1 MSEDRPYRV
10 IGLVSALFVVLIGVV
25 FFCSVYAAD
34 IGPRRDLLSAPS
46 WVLQG
51 SVADD
56 YFATMNCA
64 DTQSTFN
71 TPRSV
76 PCASHYQTV
85 WPSPS
90 GYTAN
95 VSQFACEWQDG
106 HLSYITAQ
114 AAATYPVNP
123 SNTCITD
130 KGLGAWEGRTNLL
143 LYSAGSGTG
152 WTHTIGS
159 YASGLAA
166 PDGTSTAASGVATA
180 QYQTISAAS
189 TAPVLTAA
197 TQYTASCY
205 LKAATASYP
214 NVTIQYY
221 DTVSLNKTQTFT
233 VGTTWA
239 RYSYTFTTG
248 ASIGTGASFGVQD
261 NNSSAW
267 QTIYAW
273 GCQVEANTGG
283 FATPYIPT
291 TASAVTRPASNI
303 QTVSTGAMDTCL
315 RATPGAVFV
324 QTNGVSY
331 TTNNIVT
338 RFVGNWYGLAE
349 NTASGAY
356 GYDGTTFISVTA
368 GSGTWASRAK
378 ISYTYNGANTKYQWN
393 AGTIA
398 SNTGTRTNATGLIYI
413 GSLNGTSNY
422 MNGYL
427 ERLACGTQYQLFPTN
442 P

>member
-1 MSEDRPYRV
+1 M
-10 IGLVSALFVVLIGVV
+10 IKKLFVLFCLGICLSSFVPNFSKAANLPRARQEVLFPAVGWTLN
-25 FFCSVYAAD
+25 S
-34 IGPRRDLLSAPS
+34 S
-46 WVLQG
+46 QT
-51 SVADD
+51 DD
-56 YFATMNCA
+56 YFGIGPSGYFGVCTEGGRIILCG
-64 DTQSTFN
+64 
-71 TPRSV
+71 
-76 PCASHYQTV
+76 SHYQTV

-90 GYTAN
+90 GYS
-95 VSQFACEWQDG
+95 VGQQFACEWQDG

-205 LKAATASYP
+205 LKAAAASYP
-214 NVTIQYY
+214 NVVIQYY
-221 DTVSLNKTQTFT
+221 DSVALYKSYAFT

-291 TASAVTRPASNI
+291 TASAVTRPASYI

-338 RFVGNWYGLAE
+338 RFAGNWYGLAE
-349 NTASGAY
+349 NTASVAY
-356 GYDGTTFISVTA
+356 GYDGTTFINVTA

-378 ISYTYNGANTKYQWN
+378 ISYTYNGANAKFQWN
-393 AGTIA
+393 GGTIA
-398 SNTGTRTNATGLIYI
+398 SGSNTRTLATGLIYI
-413 GSLNGTSNY
+413 GSVNGTNPT
-422 MNGYL
+422 NGYI
-427 ERLACGTQYQLFPTN
+427 ERLACGTQYQLFPTS